1 MASDEIRE
9 GDVGT
14 VLEVEIREDDV
25 ALDVSDATTKQILL
39 RQPDG
44 TTLTKTATFSSD
56 GTDGRIRYVVVD
68 GDLTAGRWA
77 IQGRV
82 VTGSGEWS
90 TEIEAFKVHPNL

>member
-1 MASDEIRE
+1 MAVDEIRE

-14 VLEVEIREDDV
+14 VLEVEVREDDV

-39 RQPDG
+39 RKPDG
-44 TTLTKTATFSSD
+44 TTVAKTATFSSD
-56 GTDGRIRYVVVD
+56 GTDGRIRYVTVE

-77 IQGRV
+77 IQGKV
-82 VTGSGEWS
+82 VTPSGTWA